1 MASPAQVASVMDP
14 EALLLGRV
22 YAGAWLDQARDLDEA
37 GALHEELDAVATLLE
52 GIDGSRELLC
62 SGMDRD
68 ERVALIERVFAGR
81 ASERMCDFLSVLAE
95 HGRLGL
101 LWVIREASGREL
113 LRRRDVQ
120 EVWVTTAI
128 PLDDELRGQIARAV
142 GEAVGGEV
150 ALREL
155 VDESIL
161 AGALV
166 RVGDRVFDLT
176 VASDLRRMRRAI
188 ARSLAGDAVDGRGN
202 QDGPTA

>member
-1 MASPAQVASVMDP
+1 MPSSTRVASVMDP

-22 YAGAWLDQARDLDEA
+22 YAAALLDQATDLDEA
-37 GALHEELDAVATLLE
+37 GRLHEQLDAVVTLLE
-52 GIDGSRELLC
+52 GIDGSRELLA

-68 ERVALIERVFAGR
+68 ERVALVGRVFAGR
-81 ASERMCDFLSVLAE
+81 TSERMCDFLSVLAE

-101 LWVIREASGREL
+101 LGVIREASRREL
-113 LRRRDVQ
+113 LRRRDVR

-128 PLDDELRGQIARAV
+128 PLDEELREQIARAV

-150 ALREL
+150 ALREA
-155 VDESIL
+155 VDESIVG
-161 AGALV
+161 GALI

-188 ARSLAGDAVDGRGN
+188 ARSLCQDAAGQGN